1 MQNGRLDQEA
11 SLRAELKAMRKLAGL
26 SQAQLAERLEKPQSF
41 VSKYESG
48 ERQLRILE
56 LEAVCVAC
64 GTSSASF
71 LEQFFRTFLRG

>member
-1 MQNGRLDQEA
+1 MQNSRLDREA

-26 SQAQLAERLEKPQSF
+26 SQAQLAERLDKPQSF

-56 LEAVCVAC
+56 LEAVCRGC
-64 GTSSASF
+64 GTSSSLF
-71 LEQFFRTFLRG
+71 LEGFFKAHPIS